1 METEADFLPITHFNS
16 PQTKCYEYIIT
27 VSNGLS
33 QIVTSYLDIKCIEPS
48 RYSLHRHPYKTR
60 SFLTSN
66 GKE

>member
-33 QIVTSYLDIKCIEPS
+33 QIVTSYLGIKQTKPN
-48 RYSLHRHPYKTR
+48 RYSLHRNSY
-60 SFLTSN
+60 FLQHDLY
-66 GKE
+66 